1 MIAVVAAM
9 ILAMTIFLA
18 LAITVTFSITA
29 TITTV
34 TALVFLAFSAHVVT
48 QRRTCATTSSRAN
61 QAAGI
66 TAYAA
71 AYHVTACRAQT
82 ATDGCFCAVMAVC
95 ADCTTGCA
103 ADASANR

>member
-1 MIAVVAAM
+1 MFAMAVMLATVAVST
-9 ILAMTIFLA
+9 ILT
-18 LAITVTFSITA
+18 TV
-29 TITTV
+29 ITT
-34 TALVFLAFSAHVVT
+34 TTIATLVFLAFSAHVVT
-48 QRRTCATTSSRAN
+48 QRRAGAATSSRAN

-66 TAYAA
+66 AAYTA

-82 ATDGCFCAVMAVC
+82 ATNDSFCAVMAVC